1 MVTTQI
7 DMGLGEQD
15 KDTSADG
22 PKDKAVQQSAAAH
35 PTGHQHT
42 PMMQQYLGIKADYPD
57 TILLY
62 RMGDFYELF
71 FRDAELASRLLGI
84 TLTQRGKANGEP
96 IPMAGV
102 PYHSIDQYLAK
113 LVKLGRSV
121 AIAEQIGDPAT
132 SKGPV
137 ERKVVRVVTP
147 GTLVE
152 DSLLDERRDNLLTAV
167 YQRDGQY
174 AMATLEMSLGH
185 FQAQQLDSLEQ
196 LESELQRTKPAEIL
210 VSEQNSAL
218 ADKQAKYA
226 ATPVANWYFDFDV
239 AHDLLCRQFNTKD
252 LVAYGCQDFP
262 LAVCAAG
269 ALLQYAKDMQYKAMP
284 HVTDFKITQK
294 SDFLIIDAASRQ
306 NLEIETNLTGGNE
319 FTLVALMDRCAN
331 PMGARL
337 LRRWLHGPIT
347 DRHTIAQ
354 RQLAVAEFINSLER
368 SAIQDLLKRS
378 GDIERILT
386 RIALNSARPRDLV
399 RLREALHC
407 LPQLKDHLAPAQCD
421 VLAHLLQTLGPF
433 DKQYQLLEQAILD
446 EPAVLIRDGGVIRPE
461 FDSEFQE
468 LHQLSKNSG
477 EYLLELEQRERA
489 QTGIATLRVK
499 YNRVHGFYIE
509 VSKAQSGQAPEH
521 YIRRQTL
528 KNAERYITE
537 ELKEYEDKVLS
548 AREKSLARE
557 KYLYQTVLDA
567 LQPSLSALQQ
577 MAQALSQLDVLANF
591 AERAISLNFCQP
603 MLTDQPGIKIIEG
616 RHPVVEASQSAPF
629 IANDLELSDST
640 RMHVITGPNMGGKST
655 YMRQNALIAL
665 LAYTGS
671 YVPASSATLG
681 PIDRIFTRI
690 GAADDL
696 AGGRST
702 FMVEMT
708 EMANILRNASSNSL
722 VLVDE
727 IGRGTSTYDGL
738 SLAWAC
744 AVDLATR
751 LNAFSL
757 FATHYFE
764 ITELAEQLASVENV
778 HLDAVEHGQD
788 IVFMYH
794 VKDGPANQSYGIQ
807 VARLAGLPEQV
818 LNAARERLTL
828 LESQFDQ
835 EFHKQDLFVAPPVS
849 AKPEQP
855 TQLPS
860 SPVLNRLDE
869 VDADDLSARE
879 ALQLIYELK
888 QLSK

>member
-1 MVTTQI
+1 VTATPV
-7 DMGLGEQD
+7 
-15 KDTSADG
+15 S
-22 PKDKAVQQSAAAH
+22 
-35 PTGHQHT
+35 QHT

-57 TILLY
+57 TLVLY
-62 RMGDFYELF
+62 RMGDFYEVF
-71 FRDAELASRLLGI
+71 YADAELASRLLGI
-84 TLTQRGKANGEP
+84 TLTQRGKSGGEP

-102 PYHSIDQYLAK
+102 PFHSVDQYLAK

-152 DSLLDERRDNLLTAV
+152 DSLLDERRDNILAAI
-167 YQRDGQY
+167 YERDDTY
-174 AMATLEMSLGH
+174 AIATLELSLGL
-185 FQAQQLDSLEQ
+185 FKAQQLDSIEQ
-196 LESELQRTKPAEIL
+196 VQSELQRMQPAELLIAERL
-210 VSEQNSAL
+210 NENDGL
-218 ADKQAKYA
+218 ASSSGLNIP
-226 ATPVANWYFDFDV
+226 TRSVPNWYFDFDV
-239 AHDLLCRQFNTKD
+239 ANELLCRQFNTKN

-262 LAVCAAG
+262 LAVSAAG
-269 ALLQYAKDMQYKAMP
+269 ALLQYTKDMQYDAMP
-284 HVTDFKITQK
+284 HINDFGISQK
-294 SDFLIIDAASRQ
+294 SDYLIIDAASRQ
-306 NLEIETNLTGGNE
+306 NLEIETNLSGGRE
-319 FTLVALMDRCAN
+319 FTLVALMDKCAN

-347 DRHTIAQ
+347 DHQVISQ
-354 RQLAVAEFINSLER
+354 RQLAVSEFIESLDQQKVHE
-368 SAIQDLLKRS
+368 LLRKS

-399 RLREALHC
+399 RLRTALHC
-407 LPQLKDHLAPAQCD
+407 LPAIEALLKGTQSDLINNLAK
-421 VLAHLLQTLGPF
+421 TLGPF
-433 DKQYQLLEQAILD
+433 SQAQTLLDDAIAD
-446 EPAVLIRDGGVIRPE
+446 EPAAVIRDGGVIRPE

-468 LHQLSKNSG
+468 LHTLSKNSG
-477 EYLLELEQRERA
+477 DFLVQLEQRERE
-489 QTGIATLRVK
+489 QTGISTLKVK

-509 VSKAQSGQAPEH
+509 VGKAQALNAPEH

-557 KYLYQTVLDA
+557 KFLYQSVLDQ
-567 LQPSLSALQQ
+567 LQPDLSAMQL
-577 MAQALSQLDVLANF
+577 MAQSLASLDVLCNF
-591 AERAISLNFCQP
+591 AERAISLNFCRP
-603 MLTDQPGIKIIEG
+603 KLVNEPGIEIIAG
-616 RHPVVEASQSAPF
+616 RHPVVEEHQSAPF
-629 IANDLELSDST
+629 IANDLVLNAAT
-640 RMHVITGPNMGGKST
+640 KMRVITGPNMGGKST
-655 YMRQNALIAL
+655 YMRQNALITL

-671 YVPASSATLG
+671 YVPADSVTLG

-708 EMANILRNASSNSL
+708 EMANILRNATPASL
-722 VLVDE
+722 ILVDE

-744 AVDLATR
+744 ALDLAQR
-751 LNAFSL
+751 LFAFSL

-764 ITELAEQLASVENV
+764 ITELAEQLDNVENV

-794 VKDGPANQSYGIQ
+794 VKTGPANQSYGIQ
-807 VARLAGLPEQV
+807 VARLAGLPEDV
-818 LNAARERLTL
+818 LNTAQNKLSVLETQSVESKTKLSPQQSVDFTAAKT
-828 LESQFDQ
+828 
-835 EFHKQDLFVAPPVS
+835 
-849 AKPEQP
+849 
-855 TQLPS
+855 TPS
-860 SPVLNRLDE
+860 SSELDKAI
-869 VDADDLSARE
+869 DAIDPDAISARD
-879 ALQLIYELK
+879 ALDLVYKLK
-888 QLSK
+888 SLANKK

>member
-1 MVTTQI
+1 VTATPV
-7 DMGLGEQD
+7 
-15 KDTSADG
+15 S
-22 PKDKAVQQSAAAH
+22 
-35 PTGHQHT
+35 QHT

-57 TILLY
+57 TLVLY
-62 RMGDFYELF
+62 RMGDFYEVF
-71 FRDAELASRLLGI
+71 YADAELASRLLGI
-84 TLTQRGKANGEP
+84 TLTQRGKSGGEP

-102 PYHSIDQYLAK
+102 PFHSVDQYLAK

-152 DSLLDERRDNLLTAV
+152 DSLLDERRDNILAAI
-167 YQRDGQY
+167 YERDDTY
-174 AMATLEMSLGH
+174 AIATLELSLGL
-185 FQAQQLDSLEQ
+185 FKAQQLDSIEQ
-196 LESELQRTKPAEIL
+196 VQSELQRMQPAELLIAERL
-210 VSEQNSAL
+210 NENDGL
-218 ADKQAKYA
+218 ASSSGLNIP
-226 ATPVANWYFDFDV
+226 TRSVPNWYFDFDV
-239 AHDLLCRQFNTKD
+239 ANELLCRQFNTKN

-262 LAVCAAG
+262 LAVSAAG
-269 ALLQYAKDMQYKAMP
+269 ALLQYTKDMQYDAMP
-284 HVTDFKITQK
+284 HINDFGISQK
-294 SDFLIIDAASRQ
+294 SDYLIIDAASRQ
-306 NLEIETNLTGGNE
+306 NLEIETNLSGGRE
-319 FTLVALMDRCAN
+319 FTLVALMDKCAN

-347 DRHTIAQ
+347 DHQVISQ
-354 RQLAVAEFINSLER
+354 RQLAVSEFIESLNQQKVHE
-368 SAIQDLLKRS
+368 LLRKS

-399 RLREALHC
+399 RLRTALHC
-407 LPQLKDHLAPAQCD
+407 LPAIEALLKGTQSDLINNLAK
-421 VLAHLLQTLGPF
+421 TLGPF
-433 DKQYQLLEQAILD
+433 SQAQTLLDDAIAD
-446 EPAVLIRDGGVIRPE
+446 EPAAVIRDGGVIRPE

-468 LHQLSKNSG
+468 LHTLSKNSG
-477 EYLLELEQRERA
+477 DFLVQLEQRERE
-489 QTGIATLRVK
+489 QTGISTLKVK

-509 VSKAQSGQAPEH
+509 VGKAQALNAPEH

-557 KYLYQTVLDA
+557 KFLYQSVLDQ
-567 LQPSLSALQQ
+567 LQPDLSAMQL
-577 MAQALSQLDVLANF
+577 MAQSLASLDVLCNF
-591 AERAISLNFCQP
+591 AERAISLNFCRP
-603 MLTDQPGIKIIEG
+603 KLVNEPGIEIIAG
-616 RHPVVEASQSAPF
+616 RHPVVEEHQSAPF
-629 IANDLELSDST
+629 IANDLVLNAAT
-640 RMHVITGPNMGGKST
+640 KMRVITGPNMGGKST
-655 YMRQNALIAL
+655 YMRQNALITL

-671 YVPASSATLG
+671 YVPADSVTLG

-708 EMANILRNASSNSL
+708 EMANILRNATPASL
-722 VLVDE
+722 ILVDE

-744 AVDLATR
+744 ALDLAQR
-751 LNAFSL
+751 LFAFSL

-764 ITELAEQLASVENV
+764 ITELAEQLDNVENV

-794 VKDGPANQSYGIQ
+794 VKTGPANQSYGIQ
-807 VARLAGLPEQV
+807 VARLAGLPEDV
-818 LNAARERLTL
+818 LNTAQNKLSVLETQSVESKTKLSPQQSMDFTAAKT
-828 LESQFDQ
+828 
-835 EFHKQDLFVAPPVS
+835 
-849 AKPEQP
+849 
-855 TQLPS
+855 TPS
-860 SPVLNRLDE
+860 SSELDKAI
-869 VDADDLSARE
+869 DAIDPDAISARD
-879 ALQLIYELK
+879 ALDLVYKLK
-888 QLSK
+888 SLANKK

>member
-1 MVTTQI
+1 MTATPV
-7 DMGLGEQD
+7 
-15 KDTSADG
+15 S
-22 PKDKAVQQSAAAH
+22 
-35 PTGHQHT
+35 QHT

-57 TILLY
+57 TLVLY
-62 RMGDFYELF
+62 RMGDFYEVF
-71 FRDAELASRLLGI
+71 YADAELASRLLGI
-84 TLTQRGKANGEP
+84 TLTQRGKSGGEP

-102 PYHSIDQYLAK
+102 PFHSVDQYLAK

-152 DSLLDERRDNLLTAV
+152 DSLLDERRDNILAAI
-167 YQRDGQY
+167 YERDDTY
-174 AMATLEMSLGH
+174 AIATLELSLGL
-185 FQAQQLDSLEQ
+185 FKAQQLDSIEQ
-196 LESELQRTKPAEIL
+196 VQSELQRMQPAELLIAERL
-210 VSEQNSAL
+210 NENDGL
-218 ADKQAKYA
+218 ASSSGLNIP
-226 ATPVANWYFDFDV
+226 TRSVPNWYFDFDV
-239 AHDLLCRQFNTKD
+239 ANELLCRQFNTKN

-262 LAVCAAG
+262 LAVSAAG
-269 ALLQYAKDMQYKAMP
+269 ALLQYTKDMQYDAMP
-284 HVTDFKITQK
+284 HINDFGISQK
-294 SDFLIIDAASRQ
+294 SDYLIIDAASRQ
-306 NLEIETNLTGGNE
+306 NLEIETNLSGGRE
-319 FTLVALMDRCAN
+319 FTLVALMDKCAN

-347 DRHTIAQ
+347 DHQVISQ
-354 RQLAVAEFINSLER
+354 RQLAVSEFIESLDQQKVHE
-368 SAIQDLLKRS
+368 LLRKS

-399 RLREALHC
+399 RLRTALHC
-407 LPQLKDHLAPAQCD
+407 LPAIEALLKGTQSDLINNLAK
-421 VLAHLLQTLGPF
+421 TLGPF
-433 DKQYQLLEQAILD
+433 SQAQTLLDDAIAD
-446 EPAVLIRDGGVIRPE
+446 EPAAVIRDGGVIRPE

-468 LHQLSKNSG
+468 LHTLSKNSG
-477 EYLLELEQRERA
+477 DFLVQLEQRERE
-489 QTGIATLRVK
+489 QTGISTLKVK

-509 VSKAQSGQAPEH
+509 VGKAQALNAPEH

-557 KYLYQTVLDA
+557 KFLYQSVLDQ
-567 LQPSLSALQQ
+567 LQPDLSAMQL
-577 MAQALSQLDVLANF
+577 MAQSLASLDVLCNF
-591 AERAISLNFCQP
+591 AERAISLNFCRP
-603 MLTDQPGIKIIEG
+603 KLVNEPGIEIIAG
-616 RHPVVEASQSAPF
+616 RHPVVEEHQSAPF
-629 IANDLELSDST
+629 IANDLVLNAAT
-640 RMHVITGPNMGGKST
+640 KMRVITGPNMGGKST
-655 YMRQNALIAL
+655 YMRQNALITL

-671 YVPASSATLG
+671 YVPADSVTLG

-708 EMANILRNASSNSL
+708 EMANILRNATPASL
-722 VLVDE
+722 ILVDE

-744 AVDLATR
+744 ALDLAQR
-751 LNAFSL
+751 LFAFSL

-764 ITELAEQLASVENV
+764 ITELAEQLDNVENV

-794 VKDGPANQSYGIQ
+794 VKTGPANQSYGIQ
-807 VARLAGLPEQV
+807 VARLAGLPEDV
-818 LNAARERLTL
+818 LNTAQNKLSVLETQSVESKTKLSPQQSMDFTAAKT
-828 LESQFDQ
+828 
-835 EFHKQDLFVAPPVS
+835 
-849 AKPEQP
+849 
-855 TQLPS
+855 TPS
-860 SPVLNRLDE
+860 SSELDKAI
-869 VDADDLSARE
+869 DAIDPDAISARD
-879 ALQLIYELK
+879 ALDLVYKLK
-888 QLSK
+888 SLANKK

>member
-1 MVTTQI
+1 MTN
-7 DMGLGEQD
+7 
-15 KDTSADG
+15 KDNNLN
-22 PKDKAVQQSAAAH
+22 
-35 PTGHQHT
+35 HT
-42 PMMQQYLGIKADYPD
+42 PMMQQYLRIKADYPT
-57 TILLY
+57 TIVLY

-71 FRDAELASRLLGI
+71 YGDAQLAARLLDI
-84 TLTQRGKANGEP
+84 TLTQRGKSNGEP

-113 LVKLGRSV
+113 LVKLGHSV
-121 AIAEQIGDPAT
+121 AMAEQIGDPAT

-152 DSLLDERRDNLLTAV
+152 DSLLDERRDNILAAL
-167 YQRDGQY
+167 YKKGDQY
-174 AMATLEMSLGH
+174 SIATLELSLGH
-185 FQAQQLDSLEQ
+185 FKAQQLDSLEQ
-196 LESELQRTKPAEIL
+196 VHSELQRLQPAEL
-210 VSEQNSAL
+210 LMSEQFPAIEESQTNL
-218 ADKQAKYA
+218 PIRQV
-226 ATPVANWYFDFDV
+226 PNWYFDFDV
-239 AHDLLCRQFNTKD
+239 ANELLCRQFNTKN

-262 LAVCAAG
+262 EAVSAAG
-269 ALLQYAKDMQYKAMP
+269 ALLQYTKDMQYDAMP
-284 HVTDFKITQK
+284 HINDFGISQK

-306 NLEIETNLTGGNE
+306 NLEIETNLSGGRE
-319 FTLVALMDRCAN
+319 FTLVSLMDKCAN
-331 PMGARL
+331 AMGARL

-347 DRHTIAQ
+347 DRAQ
-354 RQLAVAEFINSLER
+354 LNHRQLAVEEFINTVD
-368 SAIQDLLKRS
+368 QGKTHDLLRQC

-399 RLREALHC
+399 RLRQALHC
-407 LPQLKDHLAPAQCD
+407 LPSIGNTLNIAQSPLLKELSEQ
-421 VLAHLLQTLGPF
+421 LGPF
-433 DKQYQLLEQAILD
+433 EQAKQLLDSAVLD
-446 EPAVLIRDGGVIRPE
+446 EPASVIRDGGVIRPE
-461 FDSEFQE
+461 FDEEFHE
-468 LHQLSKNSG
+468 LYTLSKNSG
-477 EYLLELEQRERA
+477 EFLVQLEQRERE
-489 QTGIATLRVK
+489 QTGINTLRVK

-509 VSKAQSGQAPEH
+509 TSKAQADSVPEH

-557 KYLYQTVLDA
+557 KYLYQNVLDS
-567 LQPSLSALQQ
+567 LQPELGAMQR
-577 MAQALSQLDVLANF
+577 MAQSLAQLDVLSNF
-591 AERAISLNFCQP
+591 AERAVSLNFCKPQ
-603 MLTDQPGIKIIEG
+603 LFKKTGIEIIEG
-616 RHPVVEASQSAPF
+616 RHPVVEANQTQAF
-629 IANDLELSDST
+629 IANDLILNDDT

-671 YVPASSATLG
+671 YVPASKATLG

-708 EMANILRNASSNSL
+708 EMANILRNATQNSL

-744 AVDLATR
+744 ALDLAKR
-751 LNAFSL
+751 LQAFSL

-764 ITELAEQLASVENV
+764 ITELAEQINTVNNV

-794 VKDGPANQSYGIQ
+794 VKNGPANQSYGIQ
-807 VARLAGLPEQV
+807 VARLAGLPNEVLSTAQKKLHELESHV
-818 LNAARERLTL
+818 QTMSQHQQSLNFNSPPTSNVEPVAIQSIIEKQLDAIDPDNLNARQA
-828 LESQFDQ
+828 
-835 EFHKQDLFVAPPVS
+835 
-849 AKPEQP
+849 
-855 TQLPS
+855 
-860 SPVLNRLDE
+860 LD
-869 VDADDLSARE
+869 
-879 ALQLIYELK
+879 LIYELK
-888 QLSK
+888 ALLD

>member
-1 MVTTQI
+1 MNLTGTPAP
-7 DMGLGEQD
+7 
-15 KDTSADG
+15 TS
-22 PKDKAVQQSAAAH
+22 
-35 PTGHQHT
+35 QHT

-57 TILLY
+57 TIVLY

-71 FRDAELASRLLGI
+71 YGDAELASRLLDI
-84 TLTQRGKANGEP
+84 TLTQRGKSGGEP

-121 AIAEQIGDPAT
+121 AIAEQVGDPAT

-147 GTLVE
+147 GTLIE
-152 DSLLDERRDNLLTAV
+152 DSLLDERRDNTLAAV
-167 YQRDGQY
+167 YQNNGTY
-174 AMATLEMSLGH
+174 SIATMELSLGH
-185 FQAQQLDSLEQ
+185 FKAQQLEDIDQ
-196 LESELQRTKPAEIL
+196 VYSELKRIQPAELL
-210 VSEQNSAL
+210 VAEQQPAVTEQGTGIASRSV
-218 ADKQAKYA
+218 
-226 ATPVANWYFDFDV
+226 PNWYFDFDV
-239 AHDLLCRQFNTKD
+239 ANELLCRQFKTKN

-262 LAVCAAG
+262 LAVSAAG
-269 ALLQYAKDMQYKAMP
+269 ALLQYTKDMQYDAVP
-284 HVTDFKITQK
+284 HINDFSISQK
-294 SDFLIIDAASRQ
+294 SDYLIIDAASRQ
-306 NLEIETNLTGGNE
+306 NLEIETNLSGGRE
-319 FTLVALMDRCAN
+319 FTLVALMDKCAN

-337 LRRWLHGPIT
+337 LRRWLHGPISN
-347 DRHTIAQ
+347 RTILNQ
-354 RQLAVAEFINSLER
+354 RQLAIGEFIER
-368 SAIQDLLKRS
+368 IDQGAVYDLLRKC

-386 RIALNSARPRDLV
+386 RIALNTARPRDLV
-399 RLREALHC
+399 RLRQALHC
-407 LPQLKDHLAPAQCD
+407 LPAISHHLSQANTE
-421 VLAHLLQTLGPF
+421 LLQNLASTLGPF
-433 DKQYQLLEQAILD
+433 SAQEQLLDAAILD
-446 EPAVLIRDGGVIRPE
+446 EPAAVIREGGVIRPS
-461 FDSEFQE
+461 FDEEFQA
-468 LHQLSKNSG
+468 LHTLSKNSG
-477 EYLLELEQRERA
+477 EFLVQLEQRERE

-509 VSKAQSGQAPEH
+509 TSRSQASEVPEH

-557 KYLYQTVLDA
+557 KYLYQSVIDQ
-567 LQPSLSALQQ
+567 LQPALLEMQG
-577 MAQALSQLDVLANF
+577 MAQSLAQLDVLSNF
-591 AERAISLNFCQP
+591 AERAVSLNFCKP
-603 MLTDQPGIKIIEG
+603 DLVEETGINIIEG
-616 RHPVVEASQSAPF
+616 RHPVVEANQSSPF
-629 IANDLELSDST
+629 IANNLTLNEHT

-671 YVPASSATLG
+671 YVPASSAVLG

-708 EMANILRNASSNSL
+708 EMANILRNATQNSL

-744 AVDLATR
+744 ALDLAKR

-764 ITELAEQLASVENV
+764 ITELAEQLSDVNNV

-794 VKDGPANQSYGIQ
+794 VKNGPANQSYGIQ
-807 VARLAGLPEQV
+807 VARLAGLPDEV
-818 LNAARERLTL
+818 LRTAEEKLQQ
-828 LESQFDQ
+828 LES
-835 EFHKQDLFVAPPVS
+835 EAAKQIAGQSHQHSMNFSMPA
-849 AKPEQP
+849 AKP
-855 TQLPS
+855 TKRD
-860 SPVLNRLDE
+860 SPVEQRLKSIEPDE
-869 VDADDLSARE
+869 LTARQ
-879 ALQLIYELK
+879 ALEILYELK
-888 QLSK
+888 STLH